1 MRATVITGSQR
12 DEPYARQVERRP
24 GFAEYEKK
32 TTRTMP
38 VMALGPPTDAGAA

>member
-1 MRATVITGSQR
+1 MITGSER
-12 DEPYARQVERRP
+12 DEPYTRQVERRP

-38 VMALGPPTDAGAA
+38 VMALEPPTDAGTA